1 MIFIPFSIEK
11 YIFAC
16 WFYATSYTPTK
27 SNLYFEI
34 SSVTALSEPAL
45 YILLTFQ
52 VPNLMSIFFRLG
64 RLSEESV
71 QVRGFLWSF
80 VTGLFFTVRSC

>member
-16 WFYATSYTPTK
+16 WLGATSTHLTYTLIK
-27 SNLYFEI
+27 YNLYFEI
-34 SSVTALSEPAL
+34 SSATALSEPAL

-52 VPNLMSIFFRLG
+52 VPNLISIFFRLEF
-64 RLSEESV
+64 S
-71 QVRGFLWSF
+71 
-80 VTGLFFTVRSC
+80 